1 MQVAVLLATY
11 NGEKYIGQQLDSL
24 LRQSFTDFV
33 VYISDDGST
42 DSTIYIIEDY
52 AKRFPAKFRL
62 IDDEN
67 KHKGAA
73 RNFMSMLHQV
83 QADYYFFCDQDD
95 VWLEDKMQVTLSA
108 LKALELRY
116 PNFPIV
122 VHTDLKVVDERLNVI
137 KDSLW
142 KVMKLNVDL
151 LHRYNYLAVCNCV
164 TGCTMA
170 FNARTKDC
178 VYPLP
183 DYPIPMHDF
192 WIAIQVA
199 KYGKIGSVNSPTIL

>member
-1 MQVAVLLATY
+1 
-11 NGEKYIGQQLDSL
+11 
-24 LRQSFTDFV
+24 
-33 VYISDDGST
+33 
-42 DSTIYIIEDY
+42 
-52 AKRFPAKFRL
+52 
-62 IDDEN
+62 
-67 KHKGAA
+67 
-73 RNFMSMLHQV
+73 MSMLHQV

-199 KYGKIGSVNSPTIL
+199 KYGKIGSVNSPTILYRQHVSNAVGSQPFDKSHVVYRSLHPELLVRENRERYLFCKSIGYGNLLKYCFYKFLYMIRRIINL